1 MSCAPAQN
9 RTADARS
16 AARES
21 LCAAAALYCDGCSAP
36 VRIRNMSVTGALVE
50 GAALPDV
57 GALVQLVRGGLIVH
71 ALVVWVAGGQCG
83 LKFSGGVDVQEWRA
97 GPLNGEQERVD
108 EVVRLVKA
116 GAVPLPVAPLAP
128 AGPAQGGRL
137 RARLGGDLR
146 RARELLDDLGGAL
159 ASDPGIVERH
169 GPKLQNLD
177 IAMQV
182 IAAVEAG
189 IAEQRDLTTIGVKL
203 LGLRRSAAQALR
215 RGV

>member
-1 MSCAPAQN
+1 
-9 RTADARS
+9 
-16 AARES
+16 
-21 LCAAAALYCDGCSAP
+21 
-36 VRIRNMSVTGALVE
+36 MSVTGALVE

-57 GALVQLVRGGLIVH
+57 GALVQLVRGSLIVH
-71 ALVVWVAGGQCG
+71 ALVVWLAGGQCG
-83 LKFSGGVDVQEWRA
+83 LKFSGSVDVQEWRA
-97 GPLNGEQERVD
+97 GPVNGEQERVD

-128 AGPAQGGRL
+128 AGPAQVGRL
-137 RARLGGDLR
+137 RARLRDDLR
-146 RARELLDDLGGAL
+146 RACELLDDLGSAL

-189 IAEQRDLTTIGVKL
+189 IAEQGDLTAISVKL
-203 LGLRRSAAQALR
+203 LGLRRSAAHALR
-215 RGV
+215 RRI